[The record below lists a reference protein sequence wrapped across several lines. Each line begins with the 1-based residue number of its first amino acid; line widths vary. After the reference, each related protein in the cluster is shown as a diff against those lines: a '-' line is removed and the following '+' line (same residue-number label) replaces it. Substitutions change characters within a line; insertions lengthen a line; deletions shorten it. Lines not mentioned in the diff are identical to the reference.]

1 MKTVKVQNMEIIPP
15 KSTLFLL
22 IQSFKC
28 QSGGLNKVVRN
39 QCTAMMVFRTKDAA
53 EMEDIADSCAGEIDK
68 ATFMRIYEEA
78 IGDGSGY
85 PFLLV
90 DFAKRKEHP
99 SMFRRRL
106 NEFIVP

>member
-1 MKTVKVQNMEIIPP
+1 M
-15 KSTLFLL
+15 
-22 IQSFKC
+22 
-28 QSGGLNKVVRN
+28 VRN

-53 EMEDIADSCAGEIDK
+53 ELDDIADSCCGEIDK
-68 ATFMRIYEEA
+68 ASFTRIYNEA
-78 IGDGSGY
+78 IGDGEGH
-85 PFLLV
+85 PFLLI